1 MNFNDK
7 KKAVQD
13 WLEHTGWEIIR
24 DEINQEIESM
34 TQKLI
39 DTGDEKLRFEVKARQ
54 EFLNK
59 IQKYN
64 GWRSETIGSG
74 DSV

>member
-7 KKAVQD
+7 KKAVRD
-13 WLEHTGWEIIR
+13 WLDHAGWEIIKG
-24 DEINQEIESM
+24 EIIQEIDTM

-39 DTGDEKLRFEVKARQ
+39 DGDLEMRFAIKARQ
-54 EFLNK
+54 ELLNK

-64 GWRSETIGSG
+64 G
-74 DSV
+74 